1 MVLRCR
7 ARNDAAALA
16 ANERSET
23 LASKSEESNHARI
36 SRRPSDGLDDVDRA
50 LVGRLQADGREGN
63 RSLATALGANEV
75 TIASR
80 LKRLE
85 ETGTMRV
92 VAVADMKAFGR
103 NEMVVL
109 LVRVTGRP
117 VEKVAADVA
126 GLPDAIAVTI
136 TTGRFDLV
144 VTVLARDH
152 QHLGRVISEELGRI
166 AGVDI
171 VRSELAIEI
180 RKYESKWAQL
190 DPDTALVLDLEPT
203 GTLDELDISIVRE
216 LQVDGRQS
224 NRKIATALGVVEG
237 TVRLRLK
244 RMHDEGAIRI
254 QALSDVAAFGIG
266 AHAYVGIEVEPGRV
280 DEVSE
285 HVAALEDVAVVIRSL
300 GEFDLIAVVMGASR
314 FELIN
319 TVLSKIAASKGVRH
333 TETMESY
340 MTLKHTASWVRI
352 LDE

>member
-1 MVLRCR
+1 M
-7 ARNDAAALA
+7 ATKA
-16 ANERSET
+16 
-23 LASKSEESNHARI
+23 EEPTNGRI
-36 SRRPSDGLDDVDRA
+36 TRRPTDGLDDVDRA

-85 ETGTMRV
+85 DTGTMRV

-103 NEMVVL
+103 HEMVVL
-109 LVRVTGRP
+109 LIRVTGRS
-117 VEKVAADVA
+117 VTEVAADVA
-126 GLPDAIAVTI
+126 NLPDAIAVTI

-144 VTVLARDH
+144 VILLARDH
-152 QHLGRVISEELGRI
+152 DHVGRVISEDLGRI
-166 AGVDI
+166 AGIDI

-190 DPDTALVLDLEPT
+190 DPHTALLLDLEPT
-203 GTLDELDISIVRE
+203 GNLDDLDVAIVRQ

-224 NRKIATALGVVEG
+224 NRKIAAELGVVEG

-266 AHAYVGIEVEPGRV
+266 AHAYVGIEVEPGQV
-280 DEVSE
+280 EAVSK
-285 HVAALEDVAVVIRSL
+285 HVADLEDVAVVIRSL
-300 GEFDLIAVVMGASR
+300 GEFDLIAVVMGGSR
-314 FELIN
+314 FELID
-319 TVLSKIAASKGVRH
+319 TVLSKIASTKGIRH

-352 LDE
+352 LD